1 VTISVTSSPSLWRPS
16 TGKVKLAANY
26 FFRRFFFSPV
36 FSGANQGICRR
47 SIAFEIVGVGEK
59 RRRNLILILILIL
72 ILLAAHVDRLCSA
85 QFDFLAPKFIF
96 WVTRKK

>member
-1 VTISVTSSPSLWRPS
+1 MEAEHRES
-16 TGKVKLAANY
+16 KVGGELFLPAV
-26 FFRRFFFSPV
+26 FFSTETPV

-72 ILLAAHVDRLCSA
+72 LAAHVDRLCSA